1 MQRTCSRRTVI
12 LNGIKTFGGQ
22 RIDDAIVDATALM
35 CATGGP
41 LSDLFDQIIKSH
53 HDILPK
59 IENLSYEDDKG
70 VVGWVSGRRILVG
83 NRDLM
88 KGYGIEPPSRDYEE
102 KYLLG
107 GKQVVY
113 LASGGD
119 LVLCSSSLTIRTAAV
134 RRSCAGWRTTGSA

>member
-1 MQRTCSRRTVI
+1 MP
-12 LNGIKTFGGQ
+12 
-22 RIDDAIVDATALM
+22 TALM

-107 GKQVVY
+107 
-113 LASGGD
+113 ASRWYTWPPAGISWPC
-119 LVLCSSSLTIRTAAV
+119 LVLSYNSDRRRAA
-134 RRSCAGWRTTGSA
+134 GTTPDGRTTGSA